1 MDLYQIKYFLT
12 VVEAGGFTKA
22 AERLFI
28 SQPSLSVGIK
38 KLEQELGVTLF
49 ERGGR
54 RAILTHPGKHFLE
67 KAQAILH
74 EYESALSEL
83 KNFQKQENLKIGV
96 LRTIRIDNLSR
107 LIATF
112 REKYPSV
119 ALQLCD
125 GNLEELRTWLE
136 LGEIDLAITV
146 LGNNE
151 DSKTSVSLFQQRRLL
166 AVPKTHPLAEKET
179 ITLGELDGVPYI
191 ERINCELWG
200 ESRKWFE
207 SEGIQPHVVYKA
219 DHEEWVV
226 SLVSAGL
233 GVTIMPEWQGLS
245 DIKYIPIANANLDRL
260 VGLVWRA
267 KQDSEV
273 VNVFRTFAVNHD
285 WEL

>member
-1 MDLYQIKYFLT
+1 MDLYQIKYFLA
-12 VVEAGGFTKA
+12 VFEVGGFTRA
-22 AERLFI
+22 AERLFT

-38 KLEQELGVTLF
+38 KLEQELGVRLF

-54 RAILTHPGKHFLE
+54 RAILTHAGKHFLE

-83 KNFQKQENLKIGV
+83 KNFQKQETLKIGI

-107 LIATF
+107 LIAIY

-119 ALQLCD
+119 ALELCD
-125 GNLEELRTWLE
+125 GNLEQLRTWLE

-151 DSKTSVSLFQQRRLL
+151 DSKTSVSLFHQRRLL

-191 ERINCELWG
+191 ERINCELWD

-207 SEGIQPHVVYKA
+207 SEAIQPHVVYKA
-219 DHEEWVV
+219 DREEWVV

-245 DIKYIPIANANLDRL
+245 NIKYIPIVNANLDRL

-273 VNVFRTFAVNHD
+273 VNVFRTFAVNHN
-285 WEL
+285 WEV